1 MYQELKN
8 QRTIFEPDASR
19 SGTRLLSGLIYAK
32 KPFYIPRKSLEKKK
46 EVFCLLNTIRL
57 AWLHYDEDE
66 NSVYC
71 IIC

>member
-1 MYQELKN
+1 MLHVQE
-8 QRTIFEPDASR
+8 QDCFQDWFMP
-19 SGTRLLSGLIYAK
+19 K

-46 EVFCLLNTIRL
+46 EVFCLLSKIKW